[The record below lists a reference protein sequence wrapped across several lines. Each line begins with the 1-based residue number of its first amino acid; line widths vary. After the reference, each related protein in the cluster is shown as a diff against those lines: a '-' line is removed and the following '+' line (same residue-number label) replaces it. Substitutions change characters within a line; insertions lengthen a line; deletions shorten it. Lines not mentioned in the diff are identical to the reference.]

1 MHERPTVGAA
11 PSENEGDGGQTPPLR
26 GEQWSR
32 RTVEQLKGRDK
43 PCRYILASDPRRV
56 RAGEKCGFIPFTV
69 LGYPDERMSIEII
82 RAMVRGGAD
91 MVELG
96 FPFSDP
102 IADGPVIQEADTV
115 ALRNGADTE
124 SCFRMLRMVRGFTDI
139 PIGLLLYYN
148 LIYQYGVEAFYGKC
162 RALRIQYVLAADV
175 PLEEAGEIVRAAK
188 KNGVGTVFIVSEVTD
203 EERLRRVVAQTTG
216 FLYVVTRLGVTGARE
231 SIHDSTTKLLQ
242 RLRPLTKLPLYAG
255 FGISKPEHVRAVCGA
270 GADGAICGSAI
281 IRLVAKSAGNKHGML
296 KNVESFVREMKAATT

>member
-1 MHERPTVGAA
+1 MKPER
-11 PSENEGDGGQTPPLR
+11 LR
-26 GEQWSR
+26 
-32 RTVEQLKGRDK
+32 
-43 PCRYILASDPRRV
+43 
-56 RAGEKCGFIPFTV
+56 EKAFIPFTV
-69 LGYPDERMSIEII
+69 LGYPDERTSVEII
-82 RAMVRGGAD
+82 RAMARGGAD

-102 IADGPVIQEADTV
+102 IADGRVIQEADTV

-139 PIGLLLYYN
+139 LIGLLLYYN

-162 RALRIQYVLAADV
+162 RELRIQYVLAADV
-175 PLEEAGEIVRAAK
+175 PLEEAGEIVKAAK

-203 EERLRRVVAQTTG
+203 EERLRRIVARTTG
-216 FLYVVTRLGVTGARE
+216 FLYVVTRPGVTGARK
-231 SIHDSTTKLLQ
+231 SIHGSTVKLLR
-242 RLRPLTKLPLYAG
+242 RLRPLTSLPLYAG

-281 IRLVAKSAGNKHGML
+281 IRLVSENVRDKRGML
-296 KNVESFVREMKAATT
+296 GKVERFVRAMKAATT